1 MHFNARDLAA
11 FFNKI
16 VLISITQNKPIVDM
30 DTTRLAFHQQA
41 SSFTHMALL
50 AFFFIFIFSTL
61 DLLCKLSWFLSKYAF
76 IVHIKICPIQFSYIT
91 RLPNSIHTISNKK
104 CSILW

>member
-1 MHFNARDLAA
+1 
-11 FFNKI
+11 
-16 VLISITQNKPIVDM
+16 
-30 DTTRLAFHQQA
+30 
-41 SSFTHMALL
+41 
-50 AFFFIFIFSTL
+50 
-61 DLLCKLSWFLSKYAF
+61 LSKYAF